1 MRAVADTATA
11 QQLVYRERLQIA
23 TKLAMLRAAV
33 ILAQYRDG
41 METSLDEAQDR
52 EPGHARIIEAAL
64 VFLTEVENDLA
75 RQGKTLHPERT
86 GHD

>member
-1 MRAVADTATA
+1 MDDTATA
-11 QQLVYRERLQIA
+11 QARVFRERLEIA
-23 TKLAMLRAAV
+23 TKLAMLRAAT

-41 METSLDEAQDR
+41 METSLEEAQLR
-52 EPGHARIIEAAL
+52 EPAHAGIIQAAL

-86 GHD
+86 RHE